1 MISYAEALSRLLSS
15 AKPIEQIEEI
25 PLLYS
30 TARVVAEDIVSP
42 IAVPGWDNSQM
53 DGYGVAIEEIEIGKR
68 YPISQRIPAGSVGER
83 LQPGTVVRIFTGAP
97 IPAGVTAVIPQE
109 LAQTTDQGVVFTRLV
124 RPGEWIRRT
133 GSDIQ
138 VGETV
143 LTKGSVLTPG
153 AIGMLASVGRAYVKV
168 YRRLRVGVFFS
179 GDELCQP
186 GRTLPPG
193 GIYNSNRFTLRS
205 LLVSAGCEVFDLG
218 NIPDQLERT
227 KNALRRAAET
237 TDVILSTGG
246 MSVGEED
253 HLKPAV
259 LSLGKMDLWRVSLKP
274 GKPVAFGSV
283 LDVPFIGIPGNPVAA
298 FVVFMMMV
306 RPFLMR
312 RAGQRHVVLQPMKM
326 RADFDW
332 TRPSDRQEFLRVRRN
347 ADGGLRLYPNQNSQ
361 VLSSCGWA
369 DGLVDCPS
377 SHVIRRGDRV
387 SYYPFCIYLA

>member
-1 MISYAEALSRLLSS
+1 MISYNEALFRLLSA
-15 AKPIEQIEEI
+15 AKPIEQTEEV

-30 TARVVAEDIVSP
+30 TARVIAEDVVST

-53 DGYGVAIEEIEIGKR
+53 DGYGVALDQIEVGKR
-68 YPISQRIPAGSVGER
+68 YRISQRIPAGSVGTTLE
-83 LQPGTVVRIFTGAP
+83 PGTVVRIFTGAP

-109 LAQTTDQGVVFTRLV
+109 LAQVTEQGVMFTRLV
-124 RPGEWIRRT
+124 KPGEWIRRQ

-143 LTKGSVLTPG
+143 VQKGSVLTPG
-153 AIGMLASVGRAYVKV
+153 VIGMLASIGRCYVKV

-186 GRTLPPG
+186 GTPLPPG
-193 GIYNSNRFTLRS
+193 GIYNSNRFTMRS
-205 LLVSAGCEVFDLG
+205 LLVSAGCEVLDLG
-218 NIPDQLERT
+218 NVPDHLERT
-227 KNALRRAAET
+227 KTALRRAAQT
-237 TDVILSTGG
+237 ADVILTTGG

-259 LSLGKMDLWRVSLKP
+259 QALGHVDTWRVSLKP
-274 GKPVAFGSV
+274 GKPVAFGAV
-283 LDVPFIGIPGNPVAA
+283 GDVPFIGIPGNPVAA

-312 RAGQRHVVLQPMKM
+312 RSGQDNVLLQPMKM

-332 TRPSDRQEFLRVRRN
+332 LHPGQRQEFLRVRRN
-347 ADGGLRLYPNQNSQ
+347 TEGGLRLYPNQNSQ

-377 SHVIRRGDRV
+377 GQPIHRGDRV
-387 SYYPFCIYLA
+387 NYYPFCIYLA